1 MAVQEGTQA
10 PSVGA
15 APSRG
20 IPALDPVPPVA
31 LVLVGVTSIQF
42 GAALGATLF
51 DDLGPAGTSLLR
63 LLLAAVVLVAVWR
76 PRPSRHPAR
85 HLRLLVVF
93 GVVLGLMN
101 LTFYEALD
109 RIPLGIAVTIEFAG
123 PLAVA
128 VATSRRRLDLA
139 WAALAAL
146 GIVLLTDPGGGSV
159 DAVGL
164 AFIIVAACCWAVYIL
179 IAQRASRF
187 FSGGTGLSMAMVVAA
202 LVPLVPGIAEGGANL
217 LDPSLLAIGAAVA
230 LLSSVIPY
238 SLETEAL
245 RRLPANVFGVLMSL
259 EPAVAAAAGFVVLG
273 QHLGARDLAA
283 IALVVVASIG
293 VTRTQPLAAEA

>member
-139 WAALAAL
+139 WIVLAAV
-146 GIVLLTDPGGGSV
+146 GILLLVRTGGGH
-159 DAVGL
+159 
-164 AFIIVAACCWAVYIL
+164 
-179 IAQRASRF
+179 
-187 FSGGTGLSMAMVVAA
+187 
-202 LVPLVPGIAEGGANL
+202 ANL
-217 LDPSLLAIGAAVA
+217 LGFAFALTAAA
-230 LLSSVIPY
+230 CWAAYILLSQ
-238 SLETEAL
+238 
-245 RRLPANVFGVLMSL
+245 R
-259 EPAVAAAAGFVVLG
+259 AGRAF
-273 QHLGARDLAA
+273 
-283 IALVVVASIG
+283 
-293 VTRTQPLAAEA
+293 P